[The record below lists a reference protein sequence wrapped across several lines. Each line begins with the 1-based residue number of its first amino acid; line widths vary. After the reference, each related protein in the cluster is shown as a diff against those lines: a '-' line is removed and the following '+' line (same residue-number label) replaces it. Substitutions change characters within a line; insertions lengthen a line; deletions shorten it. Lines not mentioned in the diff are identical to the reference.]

1 MCFLVLW
8 EVNMVIGK
16 SCKLEFF
23 CIWDNNLKLFI
34 WGILIL

>member
-8 EVNMVIGK
+8 DVNIVIGK
-16 SCKLEFF
+16 SFKFEFF
-23 CIWDNNLKLFI
+23 FIWDNNLKLFI